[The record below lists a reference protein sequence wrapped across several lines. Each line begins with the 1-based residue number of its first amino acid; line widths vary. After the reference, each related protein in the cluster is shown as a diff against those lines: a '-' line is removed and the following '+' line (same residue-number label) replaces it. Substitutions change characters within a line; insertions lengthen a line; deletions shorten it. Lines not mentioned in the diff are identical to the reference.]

1 MTDALPEPALPLI
14 AAQADHAFSAILD
27 GTVSDEAIAAFLIA
41 RYFGLREYGRLF
53 GVHQGLNTVASALAP
68 LLFAALFSY
77 TASYTAMLSYC
88 FVCSLVGPA
97 LLLTLGRDPGFGG
110 VVALAGR
117 S

>member
-1 MTDALPEPALPLI
+1 MRLKNLNPLER
-14 AAQADHAFSAILD
+14 QTTL
-27 GTVSDEAIAAFLIA
+27 L
-41 RYFGLREYGRLF
+41 
-53 GVHQGLNTVASALAP
+53 

>member
-1 MTDALPEPALPLI
+1 MAAAICPLPGCRAGGFWAGAEF
-14 AAQADHAFSAILD
+14 D
-27 GTVSDEAIAAFLIA
+27 IAAFLIA
-41 RYFGLREYGRLF
+41 RYFGLRRSARLF

-97 LLLTLGRDPGFGG
+97 LLLTWT
-110 VVALAGR
+110 
-117 S
+117 